1 MFSPPLRPRLKAL
14 CLLLAVLASLA
25 PNPSAAAPAVDSP
38 AIAPVAD
45 PVSDLM
51 VGPPADPA
59 AAAATPGRLFPDT
72 GHMLDAQFIGYYDK
86 NSGTR
91 VLGSPITEVYQED
104 GRTVQVFERGRLEY
118 DAGAGKVTPTALG
131 RLLTQGRSA
140 DAAVAAPDSDPQGLF
155 DATTGHAVGA
165 VFADY
170 WKAAG
175 AGAVLGRPI
184 TELTI
189 LSAEPLRYV
198 QYFEFA
204 RLETD
209 ANGQVLSRLQDNVRA
224 AGSPFAQVA
233 KPATTKG
240 QLFVPASGHIV
251 RGGFYDLYRTL
262 GGAETMGAPLTEE
275 TWENGLTVQ
284 YFQWAKLEWHKDLP
298 QGKQIIQTA
307 LGRDWLLDHPA
318 PATAMVARSDY
329 QVLGSATT
337 SFRDSIP
344 GRVHNLTLA
353 TQRLNGVVVQPGA
366 VFSFN
371 KALGPDGESAG
382 FVIAKIIYNGRTID
396 GIGGGICQVA
406 TTAFRAAFYSGV
418 DIVERHPHTYRV
430 SFYEPP
436 VGFDATVFSDQGV
449 DLRWR
454 NNLTVPVLIQTA
466 VDTRAQTINFTY
478 LATEPAKY
486 KAVLGGPVISDI
498 IKHGPPI
505 YEDDPK
511 LAYGKTTQTE
521 HAKDG
526 MTTTITRTLLD
537 PATGKTVRTET
548 YTSRYVAW
556 NDRFSRGTKGKPA
569 APKATAAPTQ
579 DSVPTQAPAQTPA
592 QTPAPAK
599 P

>member
-1 MFSPPLRPRLKAL
+1 MALFSRRPRLPAL
-14 CLLLAVLASLA
+14 GLLLAVLASLSPYTA
-25 PNPSAAAPAVDSP
+25 AAAPAAVP
-38 AIAPVAD
+38 AP
-45 PVSDLM
+45 
-51 VGPPADPA
+51 
-59 AAAATPGRLFPDT
+59 PGRLFPDT
-72 GHMLDAQFIGYYDK
+72 GHMLDSQFIPYYDK

-91 VLGSPITEVYQED
+91 VLGPPITEVYQEE

-118 DAGAGKVTPTALG
+118 DPATRKVTPSPLG
-131 RLLTQGRSA
+131 RALTQGRPA
-140 DAAVAAPDSDPQGLF
+140 DAPLAAPESDPQQLY
-155 DATTGHAVGA
+155 DATTGHTVGGI
-165 VFADY
+165 FAAF
-170 WKAAG
+170 WAAAG

-184 TELTI
+184 SELSL
-189 LSAEPLRYV
+189 LSADPARYV

-209 ANGQVLSRLQDNVRA
+209 AAGAVLARLQDNVRA
-224 AGSPFAQVA
+224 PGSPFAPVA
-233 KPATTKG
+233 KPAAGTKG
-240 QLFVPASGHIV
+240 KLFVPATGHV
-251 RGGFYDLYRTL
+251 VQGGFYDLYRAL

-275 TWENGLTVQ
+275 AWENDLTVQ
-284 YFQWAKLEWHKDLP
+284 YFEWAKLEWHRDYP
-298 QGKQIIQTA
+298 PGKQIVQTS
-307 LGRDWLLDHPA
+307 LGREWLQDHPA
-318 PATAMVARSDY
+318 PAPALVQRSDY
-329 QVLGSATT
+329 QVLGTATT

-371 KALGPDGESAG
+371 KALGPDGEAAG

-396 GIGGGICQVA
+396 GVGGGICQVA

-430 SFYEPP
+430 SYYEPP
-436 VGFDATVFSDQGV
+436 VGFDATVFSDEGV

-454 NNLTVPVLIQTA
+454 NNLSVPILIQTA
-466 VDTRAQTINFTY
+466 VDSRAQTITFTY

-486 KAVLGGPVISDI
+486 KAVLGGPVIKDI
-498 IKHGPPI
+498 VKHGPPI

-511 LAYGKTTQTE
+511 LPYGQVKQTE

-526 MTTTITRTLLD
+526 MTTTITRTLIE
-537 PATGKTVRTET
+537 PASGKVVRTET
-548 YTSRYVAW
+548 YSSRYVAW

-569 APKATAAPTQ
+569 APPATA
-579 DSVPTQAPAQTPA
+579 TPA
-592 QTPAPAK
+592 APVDTATPAPVK

>member
-1 MFSPPLRPRLKAL
+1 MFSPSLRPRLTAV
-14 CLLLAVLASLA
+14 CLMLAVLASLT
-25 PNPSAAAPAVDSP
+25 PNPTTAAPAVDSP
-38 AIAPVAD
+38 ALAPAVAPAAD

-51 VGPPADPA
+51 VGPPGDLQGV
-59 AAAATPGRLFPDT
+59 ATPGRLFPDT
-72 GHMLDAQFIGYYDK
+72 GHMLDSQFIAYYDK

-91 VLGSPITEVYQED
+91 VLGSPITEVYQEG
-104 GRTVQVFERGRLEY
+104 GRTVQMFERGRLEY
-118 DAGAGKVTPTALG
+118 DAGTGKVSPTALG
-131 RLLTQGRSA
+131 VLLTQGRSA
-140 DAAVAAPDSDPQGLF
+140 DAAVAAPESDLQELY
-155 DATTGHAVGA
+155 DATTGHTVGS

-184 TELTI
+184 TEQTL
-189 LSAEPLRYV
+189 LSPVPLRFV

-209 ANGQVLSRLQDNVRA
+209 ATGQVSSQLQDNVRA
-224 AGSPFAQVA
+224 PGSPFEAVV

-251 RGGFYDLYRTL
+251 RGGFYDLYRAL

-275 TWENGLTVQ
+275 TWESDMTVQ

-307 LGRDWLLDHPA
+307 LGRSWLVDHPA
-318 PATAMVARSDY
+318 PATAMTARSDY

-344 GRVHNLTLA
+344 GRVHNLILA

-371 KALGPDGESAG
+371 QALGPDGESAG
-382 FVIAKIIYNGRTID
+382 FVTAKIIYNGRTID

-454 NNLTVPVLIQTA
+454 NNLKVPVLIQTA

-511 LAYGKTTQTE
+511 LPYGTTKQTE

-537 PATGKTVRTET
+537 PATGKTMRTET

-556 NDRFSRGTKGKPA
+556 NDRFSRGTKGAPV
-569 APKATAAPTQ
+569 APKATA
-579 DSVPTQAPAQTPA
+579 VPTQAPAPI
-592 QTPAPAK
+592 K